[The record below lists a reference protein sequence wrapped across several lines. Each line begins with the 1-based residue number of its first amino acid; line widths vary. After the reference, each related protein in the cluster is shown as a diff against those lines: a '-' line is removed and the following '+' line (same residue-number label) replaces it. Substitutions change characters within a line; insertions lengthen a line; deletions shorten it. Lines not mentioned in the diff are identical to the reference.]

1 MEKLLPVAVIII
13 NKKKKKNGR
22 ELFLLARNL
31 VYILAQIRSHQHLV
45 SRRHSNGCHAKEK
58 EISKGDS
65 YCSKNQFH

>member
-13 NKKKKKNGR
+13 NKKKKWKR
-22 ELFLLARNL
+22 MVFTSQKFSL
-31 VYILAQIRSHQHLV
+31 YISSNKVSHQHLV

-65 YCSKNQFH
+65 YCSKNQSH